1 MRWLSS
7 SATRHKGETPMKP
20 MLMVVNFILV
30 LAALAA
36 SPAYGQTELYKQTLF
51 VYDDSWQSKVEWDDC
66 TFCIPRSTV
75 RWRALRHEMTLV
87 VNGPNNQYVQ
97 NAVNACMQEAAGA
110 GLQRAVWPVRMAEQF
125 RHDHRHGAVR
135 QRHSG
140 HAGFGGGDQPNR
152 RRRQRPDES
161 RWHVPHRWH
170 SRRQLRALRPPA
182 PARRRTR
189 GWHR

>member
-66 TFCIPRSTV
+66 TFCIPRATV
-75 RWRALRHEMTLV
+75 RWRALRHEMTLI
-87 VNGPNNQYVQ
+87 VNGPNDQYVQ

-110 GLQRAVWPVRMAEQF
+110 GLVAGLAAVYTG
-125 RHDHRHGAVR
+125 GAAMPAAWGAFQNYFLGCLTYKGVGSVSI
-135 QRHSG
+135 QI
-140 HAGFGGGDQPNR
+140 ADQSHWV
-152 RRRQRPDES
+152 D
-161 RWHVPHRWH
+161 
-170 SRRQLRALRPPA
+170 L
-182 PARRRTR
+182 
-189 GWHR
+189 